1 MYICEK
7 TYMLLFLQ
15 TPEHHRIMELRL
27 KISLIEKQIRT
38 LEEEMETD
46 EAELKRL
53 NQTYNPNVSIY
64 EVNVNGFSYLKGSFQ
79 FKTSDGRVHR
89 STIHI
94 GRTDTFKNGKNDPEV
109 WTKVHQKM
117 NKLHNSKKV

>member
-1 MYICEK
+1 
-7 TYMLLFLQ
+7 MLFFLQ
-15 TPEHHRIMELRL
+15 TPEHQRILELRL
-27 KISLIEKQIRT
+27 KISLIEKQIRS
-38 LEEEMETD
+38 LEEEMER
-46 EAELKRL
+46 EQAELKRL

-64 EVNVNGFSYLKGSFQ
+64 EVNVNGISYLKGSFQ
-79 FKTSDGRVHR
+79 FKTLDGKVNR

-94 GRTDTFKNGKNDPEV
+94 GRTDNFKNGKNDPEV